1 MNVLTLAG
9 GCFWCTEAIFQKL
22 NGVTKVV
29 SGYTGGTLANPTY
42 DEVCTGKT
50 GHAESIQIT
59 YDPKVIAFEQLLDVF
74 FHLHD
79 PTTLNKQGVDSGTEY
94 RSAIF
99 YSSNKEKE
107 LSKKKISEI
116 NKLNLYGG
124 RQIVTTLEEFKTFY
138 PADPS
143 HQDFYNKNSYPAYCS
158 IVIDPKIK
166 KLYKEFGS
174 MVKAES

>member
-1 MNVLTLAG
+1 MSILTLAG
-9 GCFWCTEAIFQKL
+9 GCFWCTEAIFQRL

-42 DEVCTGKT
+42 DEVCSGST
-50 GHAESIQIT
+50 GHAEAIQIT
-59 YDPKVIAFEQLLDVF
+59 YDSSVITFTQLLDVF

-79 PTTLNKQGVDSGTEY
+79 PTTSNRQGADTGTQY

-99 YSSNKEKE
+99 YNSELEKRSIE
-107 LSKKKISEI
+107 KKIFEI

-124 RQIVTTLEEFKTFY
+124 RPVVTSLEKFKTFY

-143 HQDFYNKNSYPAYCS
+143 HKDFYNKNAYQPYCS
-158 IVIDPKIK
+158 IIIDPKIK
-166 KLYKEFGS
+166 KLYKEFPDQ
-174 MVKAES
+174 VRDKN